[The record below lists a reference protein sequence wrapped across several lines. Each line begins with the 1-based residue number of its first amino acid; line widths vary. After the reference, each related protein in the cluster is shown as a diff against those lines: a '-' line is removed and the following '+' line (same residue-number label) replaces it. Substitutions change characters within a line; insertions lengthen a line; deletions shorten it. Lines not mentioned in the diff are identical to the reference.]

1 VDGQTQILFLRAAA
15 THIVRHPKIIIRAGE
30 MATLSYDAIPDLR
43 ASAIASQVRVIYAL
57 ILRDMRTRFG
67 RSFLGYLVAIAFPL
81 THLLVLTASH
91 VAIKRIAPVGTDHAL
106 FIATGILPY
115 ILCFYPARMIMLCI
129 VQNHPLLAFPIVKPL
144 DIMFARAALE
154 VVIAFTVTIIYLL
167 VLLTSDVEAVPLD
180 AVEATAAI
188 LSTIFL
194 GVGIGMLSAILYKL
208 TRAWLAI
215 QIGTMILLFAS
226 CGAFFVPTA
235 LSEEIRNILWY
246 NPLLHSVEWLRL
258 AYYEGYGE
266 EMLSRQYLISVA
278 VALFFIS
285 ILGEKAIRGRIMM
298 S

>member
-1 VDGQTQILFLRAAA
+1 
-15 THIVRHPKIIIRAGE
+15 
-30 MATLSYDAIPDLR
+30 MATPTYDAIHELR
-43 ASAIASQVRVIYAL
+43 ASPIASQMRVIYAL

-67 RSFLGYLVAIAFPL
+67 RSFLGYVIAIAFPL

-91 VAIKRIAPVGTDHAL
+91 VAIKQIAPVGTDHAL

-144 DIMFARAALE
+144 DVMLARATLE
-154 VVIAFTVTIIYLL
+154 VVLAFTVTIIYLL
-167 VLLTSDVEAVPLD
+167 ILLMGDVEIIPLD
-180 AVEATAAI
+180 SVEATTAI

-194 GVGIGMLSAILYKL
+194 GVAIGMLSALLYKL
-208 TRAWLAI
+208 ARGWLAI
-215 QIGTMILLFAS
+215 QIGIMILLFAS

-278 VALFFIS
+278 VVLFFIS
-285 ILGEKAIRGRIMM
+285 LLGEKAIRGRIMM

>member
-1 VDGQTQILFLRAAA
+1 
-15 THIVRHPKIIIRAGE
+15 
-30 MATLSYDAIPDLR
+30 MATLSYDAIPGFR
-43 ASAIASQVRVIYAL
+43 ASPIATQVRVIYAL

-67 RSFLGYLVAIAFPL
+67 RSFLGYLIAIAFPL
-81 THLLVLTASH
+81 THLLVLTTSH
-91 VAIKRIAPVGTDHAL
+91 VAIKQIAPVGTDHAL
-106 FIATGILPY
+106 FIATGVLPY

-144 DIMFARAALE
+144 DIMLARATLE
-154 VVIAFTVTIIYLL
+154 VVIAFTVTIVYLL
-167 VLLTSDVEAVPLD
+167 ILFAGNVEVVPLD
-180 AVEATAAI
+180 SVEATAAV
-188 LSTIFL
+188 LSTISL
-194 GVGIGMLSAILYKL
+194 GVGIGLLSALLYKL

-278 VALFFIS
+278 VVLFFIS
-285 ILGEKAIRGRIMM
+285 ILGEKAIRGRIMV